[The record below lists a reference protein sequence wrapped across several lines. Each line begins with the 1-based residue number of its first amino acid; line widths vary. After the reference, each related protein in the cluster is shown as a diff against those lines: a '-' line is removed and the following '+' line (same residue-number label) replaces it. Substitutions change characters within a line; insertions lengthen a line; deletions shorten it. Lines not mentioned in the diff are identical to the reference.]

1 MFEIQNCFRKRW
13 PVTWNWWVFPCNKG
27 IYSNYHRNKADY
39 YQKRVRHIGS
49 IWPEQQFQYII
60 MYLLQYYSYTKALPL
75 TLHLRPEGFS
85 LTNSCTSERP
95 FFWINTILKGRSL
108 PFPHSFTFMSS
119 DLTIE
124 GHVSF
129 NVKAYLTW
137 GFTVAIY
144 EGLLLLDGQLFLEG
158 ACFGRG
164 EGDLK
169 ILKYWFSTKHTCSV
183 IGSSYKRETLFPELY
198 KPFPIFDN
206 FLNSSDHAREW
217 SVHHERILLQSSVTS
232 RWLGNPKPTGR
243 VIKHIW
249 FKLTTTNKI
258 YHANWP
264 KYLLLYFTRRLSVAE
279 FIISALF

>member
-1 MFEIQNCFRKRW
+1 
-13 PVTWNWWVFPCNKG
+13 
-27 IYSNYHRNKADY
+27 
-39 YQKRVRHIGS
+39 
-49 IWPEQQFQYII
+49 
-60 MYLLQYYSYTKALPL
+60 
-75 TLHLRPEGFS
+75 
-85 LTNSCTSERP
+85 
-95 FFWINTILKGRSL
+95 
-108 PFPHSFTFMSS
+108 MSS

-206 FLNSSDHAREW
+206 FLNSS
-217 SVHHERILLQSSVTS
+217 SVRHERILLQSSVTS
-232 RWLGNPKPTGR
+232 R
-243 VIKHIW
+243 
-249 FKLTTTNKI
+249 
-258 YHANWP
+258 
-264 KYLLLYFTRRLSVAE
+264 
-279 FIISALF
+279 